1 VSENGEVPV
10 AVPDLL
16 ADPTLQLRALTRH
29 CDRVDAVISWVATTE
44 LPDPL
49 PFLRG
54 GELVLTTG
62 LLPRAERAWADLVA
76 GLVELPVAA
85 LCFGTGL
92 VHRDVPPVVVEAAEA
107 GGLALLTSPVDVPFV
122 QISRWVADRIFAEQY
137 DAVRA
142 AVSLQDRLVQELL
155 SGRGLP
161 GLLRTLHRQLAA
173 GAVAVVEPDGRA
185 LARHPPRA
193 DWPPDHSAARAAVT
207 APDPRSSGGAPVVM
221 SIRVEGVPVAELRTE
236 RATVQPD
243 VLSFAANIL
252 GLEVARHLA
261 VLTGRRERL
270 GQILEDVMHRTISEG
285 TARRRLGAYGLAPE
299 EAHAVVVA
307 RVDRGEERLR
317 TVPWTLGRLLD
328 RKGDRWPTALL
339 NDAVVVVMPE
349 GVDAMAGART
359 VAEHLAALD
368 PGVRVGV
375 SEPRRGVAG
384 LRLGYFEA
392 RQAARTGPGVHR
404 PAPLSVAGLLMGNL
418 DLPLRELGQSV
429 LAPLQAHDEAHGA
442 ELVATLRAYLA
453 HDCRPARTAQALVL
467 HRNSLRHRL
476 QLIEQ
481 LTGRDLDRLHNRL
494 ELSLA
499 LAALES
505 DGPSDG

>member
-1 VSENGEVPV
+1 MPV
-10 AVPDLL
+10 AVRALL
-16 ADPTLQLRALTRH
+16 AEPALRLRALNRH
-29 CDRVDAVISWVATTE
+29 CGRADAVIGWVATTE

-62 LLPRAERAWADLVA
+62 MLPRSEADWTDLVA
-76 GLVELPVAA
+76 ALAELPVAA

-92 VHRDVPPVVVEAAEA
+92 VHHDVPPVVVAAAEA
-107 GGLALLTSPVDVPFV
+107 HGLALLTSPVDVPFV

-142 AVSLQDRLVQELL
+142 VVTVQDRLVQELL
-155 SGRGLP
+155 SGRGLS
-161 GLLRTLHRQLAA
+161 GLLRTLHRQLGA
-173 GAVAVVEPDGRA
+173 GTVAVVEPDGRV
-185 LARHPPRA
+185 LARHPARA
-193 DWPPDHSAARAAVT
+193 DWPPRHPGDGSAGAGPGGGHSAAVPAA
-207 APDPRSSGGAPVVM
+207 M
-221 SIRVEGVPVAELRTE
+221 SISVEGVPVAELRTE
-236 RATVQPD
+236 RATAQPD

-261 VLTGRRERL
+261 VLTGRRELL
-270 GQILEDVMHRTISEG
+270 GQILEDVLQRTISEG
-285 TARRRLGAYGLAPE
+285 TARRRLAAYGLAPE
-299 EAHAVVVA
+299 QAHAVVVA
-307 RVDRGEERLR
+307 RVHHGDRRLR

-328 RKGDRWPTALL
+328 RDGDRWPTALL
-339 NDAVVVVMPE
+339 DDAVVVVVPD

-359 VAEHLAALD
+359 VAGHLAALD

-392 RQAARTGPGVHR
+392 RHAAGTGPGVHR

-418 DLPLRELGQSV
+418 DLPLHELGQSV
-429 LAPLQAHDEAHGA
+429 LAPLQAHDDAHGA

-476 QLIEQ
+476 RLIET
-481 LTGRDLDRLHNRL
+481 LTGRDLDRLHDRL
-494 ELSLA
+494 ELVLA
-499 LAALES
+499 LAAVDS
-505 DGPSDG
+505 DGAPAG